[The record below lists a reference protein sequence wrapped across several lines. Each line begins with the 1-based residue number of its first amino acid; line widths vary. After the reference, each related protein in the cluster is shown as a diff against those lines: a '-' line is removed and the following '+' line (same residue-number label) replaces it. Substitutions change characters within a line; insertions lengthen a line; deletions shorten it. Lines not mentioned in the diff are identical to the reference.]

1 MSRIGKIPVIVPKDA
16 KVAIDKGAVR
26 VEGPK
31 GKLSLNL
38 PLGIAVEQKDAKV
51 LVTRNSDTKQNRA
64 NQGTIRA
71 LIVNMMNGVTKGH
84 KKELEIQGVGF
95 RAAVQ
100 GTKLILNLGFSHQ
113 IEYIIPAGVK
123 VLAPKPTEI
132 VVEGIDNA
140 LVGYVAASIRGFKV
154 PEPYKGKGIRY
165 VGEVVRRKQG
175 KSVTK

>member
-16 KVAIDKGAVR
+16 KVALDKGSVR

-38 PLGIAVEQKDAKV
+38 PLGISLEQKDGKI
-51 LVTRNSDTKQNRA
+51 LVSRNSDSKQNRA

-71 LIVNMMNGVTKGH
+71 LIVNMVNGVTKGH

-100 GTKLILNLGFSHQ
+100 GTKLTLNLGFSHP
-113 IEYIIPAGVK
+113 IEFVIPAGVK
-123 VLAPKPTEI
+123 VVAPKPTEI
-132 VVEGIDNA
+132 TIEGIDNA
-140 LVGYVAASIRGFKV
+140 LVGYVAANIRGFKV

-165 VGEVVRRKQG
+165 VGELVRRKQG

>member
-16 KVAIDKGAVR
+16 KVALEEASVR
-26 VEGPK
+26 LEGPK
-31 GKLSLNL
+31 GKLSLDL
-38 PLGIAVEQKDAKV
+38 PLGISLEQKDGTI
-51 LVTRNSDTKQNRA
+51 LVSRNSDSKQNRA

-71 LIVNMMNGVTKGH
+71 LIVNMVSGVTKGH

-100 GTKLILNLGFSHQ
+100 GTKLTLNLGFSHPV
-113 IEYIIPAGVK
+113 EFSIPAGVK
-123 VLAPKPTEI
+123 VATPKPTEI
-132 VVEGIDNA
+132 TIEGIDNA
-140 LVGYVAASIRGFKV
+140 LVGYVAASIRRFKI

-165 VGEVVRRKQG
+165 VGELVRRKQG

>member
-1 MSRIGKIPVIVPKDA
+1 MIVPKDA

-31 GKLSLNL
+31 GKLSLSL
-38 PLGIAVEQKDAKV
+38 PLGISLEQKDETI
-51 LVTRNSDTKQNRA
+51 LVSRNSDSKQNRA

-71 LIVNMMNGVTKGH
+71 LIVNMVSGVTKGH

-100 GTKLILNLGFSHQ
+100 GTKLTLNLGFSHP
-113 IEYIIPAGVK
+113 IEFVIPTGVK
-123 VLAPKPTEI
+123 VAAPKPTEI
-132 VVEGIDNA
+132 TIEGIDNA
-140 LVGYVAASIRGFKV
+140 LVGYVAANIRGYKV

-165 VGEVVRRKQG
+165 VGELVRRKQG

>member
-1 MSRIGKIPVIVPKDA
+1 MIVSKEAKI
-16 KVAIDKGAVR
+16 AIDKGTVR
-26 VEGPK
+26 IEGPK

-38 PLGIAVEQKDAKV
+38 PMGISAEQKDGKIFV
-51 LVTRNSDTKQNRA
+51 SRGSDTKQNRA
-64 NQGTIRA
+64 NHGTIRA
-71 LIVNMMNGVTKGH
+71 LIVNMINGVTKGH

-100 GTKLILNLGFSHQ
+100 GTKLVLNLGFSHP
-113 IEYIIPAGVK
+113 IEFVIPAGVK

-132 VVEGIDNA
+132 VIEGIDNA

-165 VGEVVRRKQG
+165 IGELVRRKQG